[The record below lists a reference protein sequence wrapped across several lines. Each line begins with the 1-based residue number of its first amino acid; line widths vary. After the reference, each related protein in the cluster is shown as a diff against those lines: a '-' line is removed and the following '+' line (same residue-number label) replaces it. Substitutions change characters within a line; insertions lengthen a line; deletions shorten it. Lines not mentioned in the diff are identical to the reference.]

1 MTMQYKCE
9 KCECRFPIDVSDFC
23 PDCPACKSI
32 AVRLEVSPNENIGH
46 VDDDN
51 LCHSDTSKPDR
62 AFRDAPVGEELL
74 FLGAWMVFL
83 DCSDLEE

>member
-1 MTMQYKCE
+1 MNFLCLSCGATFGINFISYMP
-9 KCECRFPIDVSDFC
+9 ECPRCGSG
-23 PDCPACKSI
+23 A
-32 AVRLEVSPNENIGH
+32 AMAPNENIGH

-51 LCHSDTSKPDR
+51 LCHSDTSTPDR
-62 AFRDAPVGEELL
+62 AFRDVRVGEELL